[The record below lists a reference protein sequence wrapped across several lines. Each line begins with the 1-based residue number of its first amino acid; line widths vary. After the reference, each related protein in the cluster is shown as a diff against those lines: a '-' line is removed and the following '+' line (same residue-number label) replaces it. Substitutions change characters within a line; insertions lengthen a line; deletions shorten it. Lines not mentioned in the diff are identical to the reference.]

1 MAGGEGAAG
10 AGAAGEGAAG
20 AGEGA
25 APASLEDRLLAGLA
39 EHQTLVP
46 EELAAKVLGECGVR
60 TSDPRVAKLLA
71 FATQHFIASVVHDA
85 REVERRRRTLL
96 TQRSLEDLGFD
107 LKDKR
112 QILTMEDLA
121 QALEDYGITLKGPNH
136 FADKQ

>member
-1 MAGGEGAAG
+1 MAGGDGAAG

-46 EELAAKVLGECGVR
+46 EELAAKVLGECGAR

>member
-1 MAGGEGAAG
+1 MAGGDGAAG

-85 REVERRRRTLL
+85 QEVERRRRTL
-96 TQRSLEDLGFD
+96 
-107 LKDKR
+107 
-112 QILTMEDLA
+112 LTMEDLA

>member
-1 MAGGEGAAG
+1 MAGGDGAAG

-20 AGEGA
+20 AEEGA

>member
-25 APASLEDRLLAGLA
+25 APASLEDRLLARLA

>member
-1 MAGGEGAAG
+1 MAGGDGAAG

-20 AGEGA
+20 AEEGA

-46 EELAAKVLGECGVR
+46 EELAEKVLGECGVR

>member
-1 MAGGEGAAG
+1 MAGGDGAAG

-121 QALEDYGITLKGPNH
+121 QALEDYGITLKGPHH

>member
-1 MAGGEGAAG
+1 MAGGGAAEAGAAG
-10 AGAAGEGAAG
+10 AAGGGEAG
-20 AGEGA
+20 AG
-25 APASLEDRLLAGLA
+25 PASLEDRLLAGLA

-46 EELAAKVLGECGVR
+46 EELAEKVLGECGVR

>member
-1 MAGGEGAAG
+1 MAGGDGAAG

-20 AGEGA
+20 AGEGG